1 MNHIKKIYFIW
12 DGEWNLNR
20 VILDI
25 KESIEGEHK
34 CVLCSVAYAGLFKK
48 QEWKEFVSE
57 LRQDG
62 FEVEALY
69 INQLLTELKQVAA
82 GSYPVVIGEV
92 SNGKLVALLN
102 KREIGECQGS
112 VEKLK
117 EQLMLA
123 IKKCN

>member
-1 MNHIKKIYFIW
+1 MNCINKIYFVW
-12 DGEWNLNR
+12 DGEWNFNR

-34 CVLCSVAYAGLFKK
+34 CALCNIAYTGLLKK
-48 QEWKEFVSE
+48 QQWKEFVSE

-69 INQLLTELKQVAA
+69 INQLSPELKQVAV
-82 GSYPVVIGEV
+82 GSYPIVIGEAG
-92 SNGKLVALLN
+92 NGELVVLLG
-102 KREIGECQGS
+102 KREISECQGS